1 MRARAKGC
9 ARAAGGF
16 PPGRSAHYPGP
27 GSTIMST
34 MSSRWLLVSRP
45 ILGPVLD
52 GGPALL
58 RELIPAL
65 PPEPCD
71 YFGDEARPLRARSR
85 GDSLLRVPQL
95 PGQRGADLLERA
107 AIGAALLAR
116 ERRRQPAHLF
126 FGVGPMTERLVA
138 ALVATPEAGRPST
151 SLARRTASGVRS
163 WLGVGASLLRGRQ
176 HGHERPAPVV
186 QTLTCATGL
195 ETCARMLENLD
206 AVVALS
212 DDTRERLIG
221 AGVSA
226 DRVHRIHPGI
236 AADLAAA
243 LGNPG
248 ALQRRR
254 AIIYAGELDAG
265 ATDRLIELARTLSEP
280 ALRKWTLIIAC
291 RPDQIIEGSERARLG
306 RELAGAIGAGRVE
319 LHGEVEDMRA
329 LLRRCSMQLFIADK
343 IHRRLDIPLVLLE
356 GLREGLATVALDR
369 APVRELFG
377 VAAARGR
384 EIGARVDPTLG
395 PSGIIKAIH
404 ELAERPE
411 TLLVMSNDAVGLVR
425 DSFSAARMG
434 ADYAALHRE
443 LLARYAARS

>member
-1 MRARAKGC
+1 
-9 ARAAGGF
+9 
-16 PPGRSAHYPGP
+16 
-27 GSTIMST
+27 MST
-34 MSSRWLLVSRP
+34 MSTRWLLVSRP
-45 ILGPVLD
+45 IVGSALD

-65 PPEPCD
+65 PPEPVD
-71 YFGDEARPLRARSR
+71 YFGDNRRPARARSL
-85 GDSLLRVPQL
+85 GDTLLRVPQL

-116 ERRRQPAHLF
+116 DRRQQPVHLF
-126 FGVGPMTERLVA
+126 FGVGPVTERLVA
-138 ALVATPEAGRPST
+138 GLVATPELSRPST
-151 SLARRTASGVRS
+151 SLVRRTAGSMRS
-163 WLGVGASLLRGRQ
+163 WLSVGASLFRGRQ
-176 HGHERPAPVV
+176 RGHERPAPVV

-212 DDTRERLIG
+212 DDTRKRLLG

-226 DRVHRIHPGI
+226 DRVHRIHPGVATDFATSI
-236 AADLAAA
+236 
-243 LGNPG
+243 GNPG

-254 AIIYAGELDAG
+254 AIVYAGELDAG
-265 ATDRLIELARTLSEP
+265 AADRLIEIARTLSEP
-280 ALRKWTLIIAC
+280 ALRGWKMIIAC
-291 RPDQIIEGSERARLG
+291 RPDQIIEESERARLG
-306 RELAGAIGAGRVE
+306 RELAGAIGAGRIE
-319 LHGEVEDMRA
+319 IHGEVDDMRT
-329 LLRRCSMQLFIADK
+329 LLRRCAIQLFIADK

-369 APVRELFG
+369 APIRELFG
-377 VAAARGR
+377 VAAMRGR

-395 PSGIIKAIH
+395 PSGVVKALH

-411 TLLVMSNDAVGLVR
+411 TLLVMSHDAAGLVR

-443 LLARYAARS
+443 LVSRYSSGG

>member
-1 MRARAKGC
+1 
-9 ARAAGGF
+9 
-16 PPGRSAHYPGP
+16 
-27 GSTIMST
+27 MST
-34 MSSRWLLVSRP
+34 VSTRWLLVSRP
-45 ILGPVLD
+45 IVGRGLD

-71 YFGDEARPLRARSR
+71 YFGDDRRPLRARSI

-126 FGVGPMTERLVA
+126 FGVDPMTERLIA
-138 ALVATPEAGRPST
+138 GLVATPEIGRRST
-151 SLARRTASGVRS
+151 SLARRTAAGVRS
-163 WLGVGASLLRGRQ
+163 WFGVGASLLRGRQ
-176 HGHERPAPVV
+176 RGHERPAPVI

-212 DDTRERLIG
+212 DDTRARLIG

-226 DRVHRIHPGI
+226 DRVHRIHPGV
-236 AADLAAA
+236 AADLAAPI
-243 LGNPG
+243 GNPG
-248 ALQRRR
+248 ALQARR
-254 AIIYAGELDAG
+254 AIIYAGELDVG
-265 ATDRLIELARTLSEP
+265 ATDRLIEIARTLSEP
-280 ALRKWTLIIAC
+280 ALRSWTLIIAC
-291 RPDQIIEGSERARLG
+291 RPDQIIDSNERARLG

-319 LHGEVEDMRA
+319 LYGEVEDMRA
-329 LLRRCSMQLFIADK
+329 LTRRCAIQLFIADK
-343 IHRRLDIPLVLLE
+343 IHRRIDIPLVLLE

-369 APVRELFG
+369 APARELFV
-377 VAAARGR
+377 VAASRGR
-384 EIGARVDPTLG
+384 EIGARVDPSLG

-404 ELAERPE
+404 DLADHPE
-411 TLLVMSNDAVGLVR
+411 VVLAMSNDAVGLVR

-443 LLARYAARS
+443 LLSRYAAGG